1 MASRRV
7 LPAHVHIAK
16 VLRAMDWAR
25 RHIYYGWL
33 RDGDRA
39 LAALV
44 ASVMSPDVLL
54 AGTSTGARP
63 EHVIP
68 LNDVPRPPAV
78 NRAVRPRL
86 A

>member
-1 MASRRV
+1 MAPRRV
-7 LPAHVHIAK
+7 LPAHIQIAK
-16 VLRAMDWAR
+16 VLRAMDWVR
-25 RHIYYGWL
+25 RHVYYGWL

-39 LAALV
+39 LADLV
-44 ASVMSPDVLL
+44 ARLMSPDELL

-68 LNDVPRPPAV
+68 LPDVLRPPV
-78 NRAVRPRL
+78 FGRALRSRL

>member
-7 LPAHVHIAK
+7 LPAHIHIAQ
-16 VLRAMDWAR
+16 VLRAKDWVR
-25 RHIYYGWL
+25 RHIHNGWL

-44 ASVMSPDVLL
+44 ASAMPPDVLL

-68 LNDVPRPPAV
+68 LHDAPRPPAV

>member
-1 MASRRV
+1 MASRRP
-7 LPAHVHIAK
+7 LPAHIHIAK
-16 VLRAMDWAR
+16 VLRAMDWER
-25 RHIYYGWL
+25 RNIYYEWL
-33 RDGDRA
+33 RKGDRA

-44 ASVMSPDVLL
+44 ASEMSPDVLL
-54 AGTSTGARP
+54 AGTSTGAKP

-78 NRAVRPRL
+78 NKAVRPRL